1 MPVQPGAPKKNLTS
15 YMIFCSEERA
25 KGNITTT
32 PNEQAVELGRRWRSL
47 SPEEKN
53 IFNEKAKREK
63 ERYQRDLAMF
73 SSERGSSE
81 ILDAEESVS
90 QAAMYEETGV
100 GGVIRE
106 GKGAVGEMTQET
118 GGESAMYEEGG
129 EGGGDREGDQG
140 EGTYETCGQEVGCCY
155 ERDVCP
161 SGEEAERVEEV
172 NGGSLGDQ
180 PEAEEGAGQEGI
192 GQGNQGQSRSWTK
205 KKKKLTPGLTYSKL
219 SNHSFPIIMLF
230 SPFTPPSNSQ
240 MCNWTYNQ
248 Q

>member
-47 SPEEKN
+47 SAEEKN

-63 ERYQRDLAMF
+63 ERYQRDLVKF
-73 SSERGSSE
+73 TSERGSSE

-90 QAAMYEETGV
+90 QAAMYEE
-100 GGVIRE
+100 E
-106 GKGAVGEMTQET
+106 
-118 GGESAMYEEGG
+118 G

-140 EGTYETCGQEVGCCY
+140 EGTYDTCRQEEGRCY

-172 NGGSLGDQ
+172 NGGSPGDQ

-192 GQGNQGQSRSWTK
+192 GQGNQGQSRSWT
-205 KKKKLTPGLTYSKL
+205 
-219 SNHSFPIIMLF
+219 HR
-230 SPFTPPSNSQ
+230 
-240 MCNWTYNQ
+240 
-248 Q
+248 